1 MGVDERKQI
10 LKYDR
15 SRTSDETGIKEGGR
29 EGWLITR
36 MNFQA
41 AEDDG
46 ESIASDE
53 IPMSARRK

>member
-1 MGVDERKQI
+1 MKQE
-10 LKYDR
+10 LRR
-15 SRTSDETGIKEGGR
+15 SGG